1 VIASR
6 GIGRGIV
13 KAGFGILLLGGALLA
28 GCVAPASRAPIV
40 APPVAPPPAPVYS
53 THGLESVLGRGAR
66 AITALFGTPDLDL
79 REGGARKLQFIGPVC
94 VLDVYLYP
102 SGGGDPV
109 ATHVDA
115 RLPDGRD
122 MDRSSCVA
130 ALSRRPEA
138 R

>member
-1 VIASR
+1 M
-6 GIGRGIV
+6 GKGRL
-13 KAGFGILLLGGALLA
+13 KAGFGPLLLAALTA
-28 GCVAPASRAPIV
+28 GCVAPAAEAPGV
-40 APPVAPPPAPVYS
+40 APRAAPPAAPAYS
-53 THGLESVLGRGAR
+53 THGLESVIGRGSR
-66 AITALFGTPDLDL
+66 ALTALFGAPDLDI
-79 REGGARKLQFIGPVC
+79 REGAARKLQFLGPAC
-94 VLDVYLYP
+94 VLDVYLYA
-102 SGGGDPV
+102 SRAGGDPI

>member
-1 VIASR
+1 M
-6 GIGRGIV
+6 
-13 KAGFGILLLGGALLA
+13 KAGFGILLLGAALAA
-28 GCVAPASRAPIV
+28 GCVAPPRE
-40 APPVAPPPAPVYS
+40 APPVAPIAPPPTPTYS
-53 THGLESVLGRGAR
+53 THGLESVIGRGAR
-66 AITALFGTPDLDL
+66 ALTALFGTPDLDI
-79 REGGARKLQFIGPVC
+79 REGSARKLQFGGPAC

-102 SGGGDPV
+102 PRGGGDPI

-130 ALSRRPEA
+130 ALTRRPEA